1 MLPVCQELAQSS
13 SHAKG
18 QHCSQFPDE
27 QRPRPAASHQS
38 FEVAE
43 DTGTAPSFEKHA
55 CVAGIAS
62 HAAFLLIMRSRFPA
76 VAPFLQGP
84 LGSSESNLSLTRSA
98 GSTLTAIDGLVL
110 PHGLYV

>member
-43 DTGTAPSFEKHA
+43 DTGTAHPLKNMRVWQESLHMPPSF
-55 CVAGIAS
+55 
-62 HAAFLLIMRSRFPA
+62 
-76 VAPFLQGP
+76 
-84 LGSSESNLSLTRSA
+84 
-98 GSTLTAIDGLVL
+98 
-110 PHGLYV
+110 